1 MYLLGFLT
9 SPDQDQYK
17 SAARYPAIKDI
28 VKITVIEGSTNY
40 QISFPVTIKRLA
52 LPLMTYRTGDS
63 INDRVTILTKTLLR
77 YPCLYRF
84 LDSVQAKYPGMTI
97 IVADDNPDDTF
108 EVISKEKYPAVKQ
121 YKMPTEEGWFAGRA
135 LAISQVRTDYFV
147 WCDDDFRFLRR
158 K

>member
-1 MYLLGFLT
+1 
-9 SPDQDQYK
+9 
-17 SAARYPAIKDI
+17 
-28 VKITVIEGSTNY
+28 
-40 QISFPVTIKRLA
+40 
-52 LPLMTYRTGDS
+52 MTYRTGDS
-63 INDRVTILTKTLLR
+63 INDRVTILTKTLFR

-121 YKMPTEEGWFAGRA
+121 YKMPAEEGWFAGRA

-147 WCDDDFRFLRR
+147 WCDDDFVFYEESDMEYMKFSYRGQNMLPVNMLPVNSSTGPINCPDNT
-158 K
+158 KNTKHI